1 MRLGKNC
8 SDLEHLTSSLTVRG
22 CDNGSVNVLES
33 TGLEE
38 LVSSICE
45 VVSHSGHSTN
55 QVSTGTQVSDFSQVL
70 LGVMF
75 LGQRVCLG
83 ITLSK
88 NLCEMSTIYL
98 ANLELEELA
107 LGGTLN
113 QSALD
118 LEGCTDVS
126 LNEFFVA
133 FNFFGDNSL

>member
-1 MRLGKNC
+1 
-8 SDLEHLTSSLTVRG
+8 
-22 CDNGSVNVLES
+22 
-33 TGLEE
+33 
-38 LVSSICE
+38 
-45 VVSHSGHSTN
+45 
-55 QVSTGTQVSDFSQVL
+55 
-70 LGVMF
+70 MF